1 MSIIVIIFEIL
12 ACIYIGEI
20 LGLYIQ
26 CENTPYLKS
35 IRFYCFLVPIVRVA
49 IFYSCA
55 KEATEKQRP
64 WLLNYFIFS
73 GEISS
78 IILCVFADLQPQI
91 RAQKQRRKLLKV
103 AKQFNKRSSSPFSI
117 SLLIEKCIFEV
128 STLAE

>member
-1 MSIIVIIFEIL
+1 MSVMVVILEVL
-12 ACIYIGEI
+12 ACIYIGET

-26 CENTPYLKS
+26 CENTPCLRS
-35 IRFYCFLVPIVRVA
+35 IRFYCFLVPIVRIA
-49 IFYSCA
+49 IFCSCA
-55 KEATEKQRP
+55 KEATEKLRP

-73 GEISS
+73 GEVSS

-91 RAQKQRRKLLKV
+91 RAQKQKRKLLKV
-103 AKQFNKRSSSPFSI
+103 AKQFNKRNSSPFSI